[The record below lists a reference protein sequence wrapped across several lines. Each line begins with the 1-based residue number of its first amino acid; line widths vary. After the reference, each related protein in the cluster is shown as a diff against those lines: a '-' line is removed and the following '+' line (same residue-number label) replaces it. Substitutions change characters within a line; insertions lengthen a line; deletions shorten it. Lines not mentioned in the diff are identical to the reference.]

1 MQLVGESLELSYGR
15 NCTARLEQGMK
26 HLVDLFNANDTHD
39 LLVELNACK
48 GFDAND
54 FWDRTTFFSGIGNY
68 FALVVQSY
76 RLAESWPLSRILK
89 VILC

>member
-15 NCTARLEQGMK
+15 NCTVRLEQGMK
-26 HLVDLFNANDTHD
+26 DLVDLFNANDTHE
-39 LLVELNACK
+39 LLAELNACK

-54 FWDRTTFFSGIGNY
+54 FWDRKTFFSGIGNY

-76 RLAESWPLSRILK
+76 R
-89 VILC
+89 